1 MNIVKYPVKTYREHC
16 MCECGGEYILN
27 TNEFLT
33 NVFLATGYSHIC
45 NKCGKEIK
53 LEKTYPDIVQYEV
66 KNTEEN
72 S

>member
-16 MCECGGEYILN
+16 VCECGGEYILN
-27 TNEFLT
+27 TNECFT
-33 NVFLATGYSHIC
+33 NVLLATGYSHIC

-66 KNTEEN
+66 KNIEEN